1 MTSTLIDKI
10 YKSRKNVLDIMS
22 NQEYDVSEYGEF
34 SINEVNIMFNTTQL
48 DMLLKR
54 KDINDPKIT
63 NNLYICYHLYKI
75 LRPQNVDNIIE
86 DLFITNNILE
96 KKDTLFIIVK
106 DDINDTL
113 TNYLKQLWATE
124 KILVVVVKMEELL
137 FNILNHELVPPHRIM
152 SKSETDSLK
161 LRFGI
166 KDNSEMPDISRF
178 DPVAKVICM
187 RPNDVC
193 EIKRKSKTGIT
204 GLYYRVCLN

>member
-1 MTSTLIDKI
+1 MSSTLIDKI
-10 YKSRKNVLDIMS
+10 YKSRKNVLDIMN
-22 NQEYDVSEYGEF
+22 NQKYDVSEYGEF
-34 SINEVNIMFNTTQL
+34 SINEVNIMFTTNQL

-54 KDINDPKIT
+54 EDINDKKIT
-63 NNLYICYHLYKI
+63 NNLYICYYLSKP
-75 LRPQNVDNIIE
+75 LRPQQIDDIIE
-86 DLFITNNILE
+86 DLFVTNTILE
-96 KKDTLFIIVK
+96 KKDTLFIIMK
-106 DDINDTL
+106 EDINETL
-113 TNYLKQLWATE
+113 TNYLKQLWATT

-137 FNILNHELVPPHRIM
+137 FNILNHELVPPHRIL
-152 SKSETDSLK
+152 SKAETDSLK

-187 RPNDVC
+187 RPDDVC